1 MSTEA
6 AGGSSEGQLVG
17 DLTPVLAKVAL
28 DETKQT
34 IAKAKGPSTLPEDL
48 TTEASRRFPEDE
60 DEDAERSWETNL
72 AIFETERAKPA
83 TVADGPPI
91 KPKDALPAA
100 EAGGASTEAKDA
112 LPAPEAG
119 GASTEVKAV
128 KPAAEA
134 SCMPTFISHINAT
147 YQ

>member
-1 MSTEA
+1 MSS
-6 AGGSSEGQLVG
+6 GSSEVTNVTRAEVSKPTEGEHAS
-17 DLTPVLAKVAL
+17 LALEVDSKNIIIEETDIQASGGPP
-28 DETKQT
+28 DEAGSGLK
-34 IAKAKGPSTLPEDL
+34 
-48 TTEASRRFPEDE
+48 RRDINEPTVE
-60 DEDAERSWETNL
+60 
-72 AIFETERAKPA
+72 A
-83 TVADGPPI
+83 TVE
-91 KPKDALPAA
+91 KPAA
-100 EAGGASTEAKDA
+100 EADGASTEAKAVKLAAEAASLSTEAEDA

>member
-1 MSTEA
+1 MPQIHPSNNRRIWVGQPNPSVVRRN
-6 AGGSSEGQLVG
+6 GGPG
-17 DLTPVLAKVAL
+17 
-28 DETKQT
+28 
-34 IAKAKGPSTLPEDL
+34 
-48 TTEASRRFPEDE
+48 
-60 DEDAERSWETNL
+60 DEDAGRSWETHL
-72 AIFETERAKPA
+72 AIIEAERAKPA
-83 TVADGPPI
+83 PEADGPPI
-91 KPKDALPAA
+91 EPKDALPAA